1 MNKSL
6 ILYGSPIKLTNAHK
20 LVTVTNT
27 TFKQPAYYVRA
38 DLFHGGIDA
47 ALEKAKPMTG
57 ETVLNTVEI
66 SGCEGHTEETS
77 S

>member
-1 MNKSL
+1 MKSL

-20 LVTVTNT
+20 LVTTNA

-38 DLFHGGIDA
+38 DLFHGGIDS
-47 ALEKAKPMTG
+47 ALQKAKPMTG

-66 SGCEGHTEETS
+66 SGCEGHSTERMT
-77 S
+77 

>member
-1 MNKSL
+1 MKSL
-6 ILYGSPIKLTNAHK
+6 ILYGSPKKLTNAHK
-20 LVTVTNT
+20 LVTVHT
-27 TFKQPAYYVRA
+27 TFKQPEYYVRA